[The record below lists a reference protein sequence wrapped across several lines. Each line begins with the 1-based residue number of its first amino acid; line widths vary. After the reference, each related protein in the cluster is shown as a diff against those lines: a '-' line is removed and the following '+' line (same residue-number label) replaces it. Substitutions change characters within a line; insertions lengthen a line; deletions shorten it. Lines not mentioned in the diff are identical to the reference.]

1 MKQRNPR
8 MGWRKIAEHIAHTF
22 GVEIDKDVVRRI
34 LDNHYVPTLKGDG
47 PSWLTTIGHIRDSLW
62 SMDLFRCESIFLQSF
77 WVMVVMDICT
87 RRIIG
92 FGVERGYID
101 GVAVCRMFNHAI
113 AKKPL
118 PKYLS
123 TDNDPLFRFH
133 RWRANLKILDIEEIK
148 AVPFT
153 SISHPFVERL
163 IGSLR
168 RELLDRLFF
177 WNQLDLDRKLLSYAD
192 YYNMY
197 RCHSGL
203 AGAIPTELGGGPK
216 PPIASF
222 ASYQWMSHCHGLFQT
237 PVAA

>member
-1 MKQRNPR
+1 
-8 MGWRKIAEHIAHTF
+8 
-22 GVEIDKDVVRRI
+22 
-34 LDNHYVPTLKGDG
+34 
-47 PSWLTTIGHIRDSLW
+47 
-62 SMDLFRCESIFLQSF
+62 
-77 WVMVVMDICT
+77 
-87 RRIIG
+87 
-92 FGVERGYID
+92 
-101 GVAVCRMFNHAI
+101 MFNHAI

-153 SISHPFVERL
+153 LISRPLVERL

-168 RELLDRLFF
+168 RELLDQLFF

-192 YYNMY
+192 YYNVY

-203 AGAIPTELGGGPK
+203 AGAIPG
-216 PPIASF
+216 
-222 ASYQWMSHCHGLFQT
+222 MSQYS
-237 PVAA
+237 